1 MPAIECANSDAI
13 NPPAGHY
20 SHICSAGG
28 FVMISGQLP
37 INAEGRALA
46 DRPFEEQVH
55 QVLANLGH
63 CLARAGVDKH
73 HLVQVRVYVTD
84 IDQWPAFNRLY
95 AQWLGDH
102 RPARAVAGVAQLHF
116 GCAVEVEAMALAAGI
131 DDNKT
136 GLNQ

>member
-1 MPAIECANSDAI
+1 M
-13 NPPAGHY
+13 
-20 SHICSAGG
+20 
-28 FVMISGQLP
+28 
-37 INAEGRALA
+37 
-46 DRPFEEQVH
+46 
-55 QVLANLGH
+55 LANLGH

-116 GCAVEVEAMALAAGI
+116 GCAVELEAMALAAGI

-136 GLNQ
+136 GLKP